1 MDQNFWLKKW
11 QTNDTPFH
19 EKEVNPALVKYF
31 GGLALGA
38 DSRVF
43 IPLCGKTLDIGWM
56 LSRGY
61 HVAGAELIE
70 SAIEQLFTELGAV
83 PDISADGQIKHYKA
97 PNIDIFVGNIF
108 ELSKDRLGPVNA
120 VYDRAALV
128 ALPEAVRAKYTSHL
142 MDITDKAPQLLL
154 SFEYDQSAMEGPPF
168 SVSNDEIK
176 NHYRGHYDM
185 TLTESTPIPGGM
197 KGKIPAK
204 ENVWLLRDRT

>member
-11 QTNDTPFH
+11 QTNDIGFH
-19 EKEVNPALVKYF
+19 ASEANRALVEYF
-31 GGLALGA
+31 RLLDLAE

-43 IPLCGKTLDIGWM
+43 VPLCGKTLDIRWL

-61 HVAGAELIE
+61 RVAGAELIE
-70 SAIEQLFTELGAV
+70 TAIEQLLTELGV
-83 PDISADGQIKHYKA
+83 IPDIAQAGALKRYSA

-108 ELSKDRLGPVNA
+108 ELSKDTLGAVDA
-120 VYDRAALV
+120 VYDRAAMV
-128 ALPEAVRAKYTSHL
+128 ALPENVRPKYTAHL
-142 MDITDKAPQLLL
+142 MEITGRAPQLLL

-168 SVSNDEIK
+168 SVSNDEVK
-176 NHYRGHYDM
+176 NHYHGHYDM
-185 TLTESTPIPGGM
+185 TLKESTPIPGGM